1 MSILIGIGIV
11 TTVTTFYLGR
21 KGWQALHKAVGIT
34 PGVPTYQD
42 YDAPLSLSTL
52 SLSTLSLSTLSPS
65 TLLSTIHWQQLTL
78 NTEHL
83 KVLSEP
89 QLRQLKGIDEK
100 VNSYHNYQKEQ
111 QAQHK
116 TPEFTESQFVLHKLL
131 HTRLPEMLTSY
142 YYLTKADISTNNIS
156 TNNVSN
162 GKKAEANELLQQVF
176 NNIESRL
183 DILLAQEETQ
193 HLQDLRVMTRYMD
206 SHRS

>member
-21 KGWQALHKAVGIT
+21 KGWQALHKDVGIT

-42 YDAPLSLSTL
+42 YDVP
-52 SLSTLSLSTLSPS
+52 LSLSTLSPS

-78 NTEHL
+78 DTEHL

-111 QAQHK
+111 QVQHK

-131 HTRLPEMLTSY
+131 HTRLPETLASY
-142 YYLTKADISTNNIS
+142 YYLTKADISTTNIS

-183 DILLAQEETQ
+183 DRLLAQEEAR

>member
-52 SLSTLSLSTLSPS
+52 SLSTLSPS
-65 TLLSTIHWQQLTL
+65 TLLSTIHWQQLKL
-78 NTEHL
+78 NKEHL
-83 KVLSEP
+83 QGLSEQ
-89 QLRQLKGIDEK
+89 QLRQLKRIDEK
-100 VNSYHNYQKEQ
+100 VNSYQDYQKALQTQSQTPAVTEQ
-111 QAQHK
+111 Q
-116 TPEFTESQFVLHKLL
+116 FVFHKLL
-131 HTRLPEMLTSY
+131 HTRLPETLASHY
-142 YYLTKADISTNNIS
+142 HLVKVSIGANNM
-156 TNNVSN
+156 SN